1 MDAQVLSKQQNS
13 FSSMLSV
20 GLGWALGRFSPGSM
34 AVDASVRCRLLP
46 QGSWDGRRT
55 RLPDGSEVGGS
66 RSAARAGQRPR
77 LQPWPFL
84 EAGQRYKP
92 APVLPVPP
100 SLAVWPVTAAVL
112 GGITRAGRTAEP
124 QQHSPHKQ
132 SGTREHLCSGT
143 VPGRVWGVRQI
154 HLTGKSGNAAK
165 SRAGQKKH

>member
-1 MDAQVLSKQQNS
+1 MTPVVCGMDAQVLSEQQNS

-20 GLGWALGRFSPGSM
+20 GLGWGLGRFSPGRM

-46 QGSWDGRRT
+46 QCSWDKRRT
-55 RLPDGSEVGGS
+55 HLPDGSEVSGG

-77 LQPWPFL
+77 PQPWPFL

-100 SLAVWPVTAAVL
+100 SLTLSPVTAAVF
-112 GGITRAGRTAEP
+112 GGIARAGRAADP

-132 SGTREHLCSGT
+132 SGDTGTPVLRDRPWARLGCSSDS
-143 VPGRVWGVRQI
+143 PDRQVRKR
-154 HLTGKSGNAAK
+154 L
-165 SRAGQKKH
+165 